1 MNNPDD
7 IPSSQGD
14 EWGRDPSVQV
24 MRRVFAAMEAPNM
37 LNGAARSYPFWKD
50 SGLPLTFFVLVS
62 ILMVGPHVVPP
73 TRINALPYAHEDS
86 NIFLWG
92 FWWVKRCL
100 LEWHDPY
107 WADFLFYPLG
117 TSLAFHPLPLT
128 YGLFSFP
135 IQVLLGDLT
144 GLVVA
149 FNCVIFVSFVLSGF
163 GAYRLAVYVTGNQL
177 GGWIGGLIFAFMPF
191 HFLNMNSLHLL
202 AIEVLPF
209 YVLSLLKLWDRPS
222 VHQGIFLAA
231 ALAVAY
237 YTSLEYA
244 LYLLIFSALWLI
256 YKLVFSYK
264 DFQRKFLTHLA
275 LASLCFIVFA
285 APLLSKQA
293 PMLFLEHSAI
303 RLDFDE
309 VVFWSP
315 AILSFVTP
323 SRAHP
328 VYGDAMSF
336 AGDLRNATTQNWGM
350 RSEISLGFVTLGL
363 AFVAL
368 AGLRRDGRMFWGLAA
383 LWFICLTLGPYLR
396 VTGTWLT
403 GIPLPY
409 LFFYKYLP
417 FFQEGRDPTRF
428 MPLAVLMLSVLAAF
442 GVRDLLER
450 THRKE
455 RLTLFTVI
463 LSGLILFENMSG
475 WVGSYRPEVNPVYN
489 KLGQMPA
496 DFAIIDLT
504 MEPHKL
510 LPQTVHGKKI
520 TYIEKTIPRSS
531 SRNWMLPVEY
541 DFRSPEKLL
550 NLDPAVLATRFNEHK
565 MGMKKFNI
573 QYIIFPM
580 SEKAKVQIELA
591 MHLGGRVSRVQG
603 LFLCEFPQGKD

>member
-1 MNNPDD
+1 
-7 IPSSQGD
+7 
-14 EWGRDPSVQV
+14 
-24 MRRVFAAMEAPNM
+24 
-37 LNGAARSYPFWKD
+37 
-50 SGLPLTFFVLVS
+50 VLVS

-73 TRINALPYAHEDS
+73 THINALPYAHEDS

-100 LEWHDPY
+100 IEWHDPY
-107 WADFLFYPLG
+107 WTDFLYYPLG
-117 TSLAFHPLPLT
+117 TSLAFHTLPLT
-128 YGLFSFP
+128 YGLFSVP

-177 GGWIGGLIFAFMPF
+177 GGWIGGLVFAFMPF
-191 HFLNMNSLHLL
+191 HFVNMSCVNLL

-209 YVLSLLKLWDRPS
+209 CILSLLKLWDRPS

-256 YKLVFSYK
+256 YKLVVSYK
-264 DFQRKFLTHLA
+264 DFQRKFLNHLA

-303 RLDFDE
+303 RQDFDE

-350 RSEISLGFVTLGL
+350 RSETSLGFVTLGL

-368 AGLRRDGRMFWGLAA
+368 TGLRRDGRMFWGLAA

-409 LFFYKYLP
+409 LLFYKYLP
-417 FFQEGRDPTRF
+417 FFQVGRDPTRF

-442 GVRDLLER
+442 GVRFW
-450 THRKE
+450 K
-455 RLTLFTVI
+455 
-463 LSGLILFENMSG
+463 GLIERNG
-475 WVGSYRPEVNPVYN
+475 
-489 KLGQMPA
+489 
-496 DFAIIDLT
+496 
-504 MEPHKL
+504 EPC
-510 LPQTVHGKKI
+510 
-520 TYIEKTIPRSS
+520 SS
-531 SRNWMLPVEY
+531 FS
-541 DFRSPEKLL
+541 
-550 NLDPAVLATRFNEHK
+550 
-565 MGMKKFNI
+565 
-573 QYIIFPM
+573 
-580 SEKAKVQIELA
+580 
-591 MHLGGRVSRVQG
+591 
-603 LFLCEFPQGKD
+603 